1 MGASKRVTE
10 LVVQEL
16 DRRHST
22 RYVAVRFGNVMGSAG
37 SVIPVFRE
45 QVEAGGPVT
54 VTHPDMTRYFMTIPE
69 ASILV
74 LEAAAMGQGGEIS
87 VLDLAKR
94 LIELSGYKPF
104 EDIAIVFT
112 GVRPGEK
119 LFEELSLQ
127 GEDIAKTRHPKIY
140 IGNLAGRSSE
150 DLDAA
155 LARMSALAEAGRP
168 AEIRECLAAFLPEA
182 RLDGAAV
189 GAVGPA

>member
-1 MGASKRVTE
+1 
-10 LVVQEL
+10 
-16 DRRHST
+16 
-22 RYVAVRFGNVMGSAG
+22 
-37 SVIPVFRE
+37 
-45 QVEAGGPVT
+45 
-54 VTHPDMTRYFMTIPE
+54 
-69 ASILV
+69 
-74 LEAAAMGQGGEIS
+74 MGQGGEIS